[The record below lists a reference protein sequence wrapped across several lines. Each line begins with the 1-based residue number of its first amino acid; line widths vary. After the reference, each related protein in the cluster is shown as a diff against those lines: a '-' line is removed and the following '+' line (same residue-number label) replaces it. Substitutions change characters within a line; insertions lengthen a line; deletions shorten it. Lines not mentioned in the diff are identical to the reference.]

1 MDVRGCSYLDES
13 FANRFS
19 SYPAY
24 YIQGVVFGKYLRF
37 SGISDPMS
45 SGIHG
50 MHQNI
55 HAFAPEYVVEVERQ
69 RYILEHLS

>member
-19 SYPAY
+19 SYPAC
-24 YIQGVVFGKYLRF
+24 YIQGVVFGKYLHF

-50 MHQNI
+50 MHQK
-55 HAFAPEYVVEVERQ
+55 P
-69 RYILEHLS
+69 LHLNTLWKWRDNLTF